1 MKTSNALTSHSTAKI
16 LQIDWIVQFFAES
29 EESDYHLFSEPQ
41 DILKWA
47 QSLHPIFFFYSS
59 SSMLPSN
66 KTVAMPGCYSKRKP
80 PGSSDWST
88 VLELT
93 LISVSCFFSFTWHG
107 VKLKDE
113 VQLEKKRAHPMVIHV
128 HLARLRRKTNG
139 KVVYWNERTR
149 SVWMLQATL
158 LQGCSIIAKK
168 SIKII
173 LWILRSWLFNTITH
187 WLWRHHAFNLLFLF

>member
-1 MKTSNALTSHSTAKI
+1 MKTSNALTSHSTANI

-66 KTVAMPGCYSKRKP
+66 KTVAMPACYSKRKP
-80 PGSSDWST
+80 SGSSDWSN

-93 LISVSCFFSFTWHG
+93 LISGAACKSCFFSFTWHG

-113 VQLEKKRAHPMVIHV
+113 VRLEKKRAHPMVIHV

-139 KVVYWNERTR
+139 KVVLEWKNPFCVNVTGYFVTGLLDYRKKINQDY
-149 SVWMLQATL
+149 SVNTEIM
-158 LQGCSIIAKK
+158 II
-168 SIKII
+168 
-173 LWILRSWLFNTITH
+173 
-187 WLWRHHAFNLLFLF
+187 